1 MKIVC
6 KFILGFIFIIAC
18 GSKII
23 TGDKPIML
31 QYQNEW
37 YFPVFVNYT
46 NADFGKNNTVL
57 ANYHNLPEVT
67 WCLYPIIPYDVLSIS
82 KKLQPPSKQHI
93 LGTNASGQDML
104 VLILYGLQTLV
115 FMGLVSFSL
124 SLTFG
129 FLFGIIQGYYGGWV
143 DVIMQRFYE
152 VFISIPIIYVVML
165 LGQIVV
171 LNNFTFTLLFASL
184 SWVTLVPVIRT
195 RTMVLREVEFLK
207 ALRIFQV
214 SSWHIMYK
222 HISPQI
228 FIYLKGIL
236 PLMFIT
242 FILSLVGLEFLGGT
256 FNTTLGIVSLGSL
269 IWEGQQYLSSPWIII
284 APSVI
289 LLIILLALVV
299 ILDGS
304 YTRKYHY

>member
-1 MKIVC
+1 MKIIC
-6 KFILGFIFIIAC
+6 KFILGFILIIAC
-18 GSKII
+18 GAKII
-23 TGDKPIML
+23 ASDKPILL
-31 QYQNEW
+31 QYHNEW
-37 YFPVFVNYT
+37 YSPILVNYT
-46 NADFGKNNTVL
+46 NADFGGSNTVL

-67 WCLYPIIPYDVLSIS
+67 WCLYPIIPYNVLSIS
-82 KKLQPPSKQHI
+82 SKLQPPSKQHI

-124 SLTFG
+124 SLTFA
-129 FLFGIIQGYYGGWV
+129 FFFGIIQGYYGGWV

-152 VFISIPIIYVVML
+152 VFISIPVIYVVML
-165 LGQIVV
+165 IGQIVE
-171 LNNFTFTLLFASL
+171 LNTFTFTLVFTSV

-195 RTMVLREVEFLK
+195 RTMVLREVEFVK
-207 ALRIFQV
+207 ALRGFKV
-214 SSWHIMYK
+214 SSWHIMYR

-228 FIYLKGIL
+228 VIYLKGIL
-236 PLMFIT
+236 PLMFIA

-256 FNTTLGIVSLGSL
+256 FNTTLGIVSLGGL

-299 ILDGS
+299 IVDGS